1 MVLLN
6 LFSIGILKVL
16 CFQGFLDTR
25 SPKGEGNKWCSLP
38 LHRKKQVRERYKQGG
53 RFLEFARVHG
63 NVYGTG
69 IEGVESVDE
78 GKVRLLQFLIQIS
91 ER

>member
-1 MVLLN
+1 VKDI
-6 LFSIGILKVL
+6 SK
-16 CFQGFLDTR
+16 
-25 SPKGEGNKWCSLP
+25 
-38 LHRKKQVRERYKQGG
+38 G

-69 IEGVESVDE
+69 IEGVEFVIDE

>member
-1 MVLLN
+1 MV
-6 LFSIGILKVL
+6 FTATSQKEA
-16 CFQGFLDTR
+16 
-25 SPKGEGNKWCSLP
+25 SE
-38 LHRKKQVRERYKQGG
+38 RKNKQGG
-53 RFLEFARVHG
+53 RFLEFACVHG